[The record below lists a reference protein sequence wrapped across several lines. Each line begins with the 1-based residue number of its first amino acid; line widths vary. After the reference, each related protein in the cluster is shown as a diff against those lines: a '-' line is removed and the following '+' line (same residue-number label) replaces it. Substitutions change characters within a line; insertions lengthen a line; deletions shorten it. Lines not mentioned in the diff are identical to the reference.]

1 MDIKKIITVK
11 FSSNSKLAGETT
23 SNINYYVDWS
33 AILKDNQPYELTYSY
48 TAQKN
53 TFTAD
58 TKIASLYINIF
69 GENYMANSPT
79 TPAGATPTQQ
89 LCFLSPGFG
98 NWGLSTDLNSTLP
111 IYLRSRPQNNVV
123 NIRILNN
130 DNPPTNW
137 LDNATVPVAPGPYIL
152 TLYFKE
158 I

>member
-1 MDIKKIITVK
+1 MDFKKIITVK
-11 FSSNSKLAGETT
+11 FSSN
-23 SNINYYVDWS
+23 NDWS

-48 TAQKN
+48 TAQRN

-98 NWGLSTDLNSTLP
+98 IWGLTLSGRE
-111 IYLRSRPQNNVV
+111 LFN
-123 NIRILNN
+123 
-130 DNPPTNW
+130 
-137 LDNATVPVAPGPYIL
+137 GPY
-152 TLYFKE
+152 
-158 I
+158 